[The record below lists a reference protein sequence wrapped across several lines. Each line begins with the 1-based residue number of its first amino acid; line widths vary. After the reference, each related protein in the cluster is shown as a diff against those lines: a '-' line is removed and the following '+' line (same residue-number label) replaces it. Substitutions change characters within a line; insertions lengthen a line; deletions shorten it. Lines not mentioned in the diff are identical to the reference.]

1 MDRFENY
8 RYSSGDKRITDFS
21 PVQKREVTPA
31 DVAAALAEAE
41 NHLREKRAVS
51 GNVPLNS
58 VAASVQPTPP
68 IAQRDGAMTAT
79 LPRES
84 IAPSDADE
92 KLTEEVNSK
101 RSSHVQQ
108 FRVAFSVDDIPD
120 VEGMKQDDAVADPYE
135 RPLPPQTELPL
146 MPTDDVYKEEVPQ
159 EEETSKKSSGC
170 VFRIIFV
177 LLIVIVSC
185 ALATVI
191 STFLLDVTGSTRN
204 GAEADIVIPNGA
216 NTETIATILKKE
228 GLIDNPLYFRI
239 YSRLTGADGK
249 WQVGAFTLQA
259 DMGFPTLI
267 ETLQISPPR
276 ETVTVLLREGL
287 TIDEMAVILDEK
299 GVCSKQDFLDAVMYE
314 EYDYDFLR
322 EIPTE
327 AENPDYTYR
336 VYRLEGYLFP
346 DTYNFYVNSLGK
358 TVVDKM
364 LQNFQSKLTDK
375 VLSQIEAKGWT
386 LDQAVTFASMVQ
398 GEGDTRENMDKVS
411 RVLHNRLD
419 PKSGYKL
426 LQLCCTRDYA
436 NEMANNDHFSG
447 DVLHQAYNT
456 YKREGFPVGPIGNPG
471 LDAILA
477 TLKPSEDEE
486 IMKCYFFATD
496 YKTGTTY
503 FSKTMKEHQAIIKK
517 YGIEDLG

>member
-1 MDRFENY
+1 MDQFDRY
-8 RYSSGDKRITDFS
+8 RYSSDSKPITGFS
-21 PVQKREVTPA
+21 PVQRRDFSAT

-41 NHLREKRAVS
+41 NHLREKRAGSDRSSVYATEPQP
-51 GNVPLNS
+51 GMPVPSTLPRNNS
-58 VAASVQPTPP
+58 VGAA
-68 IAQRDGAMTAT
+68 

-84 IAPSDADE
+84 IAPSHDE
-92 KLTEEVNSK
+92 QNLASEVTAK
-101 RSSHVQQ
+101 RNNHVQQ

-120 VEGMKQDDAVADPYE
+120 AEGMKQNDAESDPYQQ
-135 RPLPPQTELPL
+135 PLPAHAEPFK
-146 MPTDDVYKEEVPQ
+146 PTDEFYEAEPSYDDEAP
-159 EEETSKKSSGC
+159 KKSSGC
-170 VFRIIFV
+170 LFRIIFA
-177 LLIVIVSC
+177 LLILIISC
-185 ALATVI
+185 ALAAVI

-204 GAEADIVIPNGA
+204 GTEADIVIPKGA
-216 NTETIATILKKE
+216 NTETIAAILKKE
-228 GLIDNPLYFRI
+228 GLIDSPFYFRI

-267 ETLQISPPR
+267 ETLQVSPPR

-287 TIDEMAVILDEK
+287 TIDEMAVILEEN

-327 AENPDYTYR
+327 TENPDYTYR

-375 VLSQIEAKGWT
+375 VLSQIQAKGWT
-386 LDQAVTFASMVQ
+386 LDQAITFASMVQ

-436 NEMANNDHFSG
+436 NEMADNDHFSA

-456 YKREGFPVGPIGNPG
+456 YKREGFPIGPIGNPG

-477 TLKPSEDEE
+477 ALKPSEDAE